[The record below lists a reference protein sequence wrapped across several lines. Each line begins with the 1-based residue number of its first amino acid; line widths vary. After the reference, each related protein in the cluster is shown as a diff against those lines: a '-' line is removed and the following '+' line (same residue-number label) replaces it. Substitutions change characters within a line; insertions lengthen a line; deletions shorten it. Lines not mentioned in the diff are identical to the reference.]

1 MIADPTNPDEIR
13 HAVRNLSEGERL
25 DLMRR
30 TTPRFPRPCPYIPH
44 KPHPPQ
50 SVFLL
55 TEGKEAFYG
64 GAAGGGKSDAL
75 LMAALQYVDVPG
87 YSALIIRRNF
97 RDLTLPGAIM
107 DRAKTWLRPTDAKE
121 LKGGAEWV
129 FPSGAK
135 LNFGYVFH
143 HRDVEGY
150 QGAEF
155 QFIAMDELTY
165 WEERTYSFLF
175 SRLRKP
181 DFLCRYC
188 DTPLSR
194 VGRSTV
200 FTHRVIEGREPTT
213 CERPDVDWDRIARS
227 PDGLALADV
236 PIRMRSASN
245 PGGRGHGWVKE
256 RFVDPETRTPG
267 TVFVPAR
274 LIDNPNL
281 DAEDYAASMEHM
293 GSVDRERLLRGD
305 WDIVEE
311 SMMFKRHWF
320 TVMDE
325 APVDIRWC
333 RYWDLAATKVK
344 RTGDDP
350 DWTAGALLGLTPEG
364 TWVLGDIARV
374 RESPLEV
381 ERLIAGCA
389 ATDPDGVMIRME
401 ETGAGDKHTVDH
413 YTRKVLT
420 GLDFKGDRPMGS
432 KPVRARP
439 VSSAV
444 EAGNFA
450 IVRGRWN
457 KAFLDE
463 AELFP
468 EGEHD
473 DQIDAV
479 SGAFKCLTAELKAK
493 GKVRTSSVAGRTI
506 GSGRGRVLG
515 QGSTSGGRRGGV
527 AGRQIPTGRG

>member
-1 MIADPTNPDEIR
+1 VIEEPSDAAAVR
-13 HAVRNLSEGERL
+13 QSVRNLSAADRVEL
-25 DLMRR
+25 LRR
-30 TTPRFPRPCPYIPH
+30 CTPRFPEPCPYIPH

-55 TEGKEAFYG
+55 TDAKEAFYG

-87 YSALIIRRNF
+87 YSALLIRRNF
-97 RDLTLPGAIM
+97 RDLTLPGALM

-121 LKGGAEWV
+121 RGGGAEWV

-135 LNFGYVFH
+135 LTFGYVIH

-155 QFIAMDELTY
+155 QFIGMDELTY

-181 DFLCRYC
+181 DFLCQWCEAPVDRLGTS
-188 DTPLSR
+188 DQFR
-194 VGRSTV
+194 
-200 FTHRVIEGREPTT
+200 HRPVEAGGTAT
-213 CERPDVDWDRIARS
+213 SCERPGVNWHNYPRS
-227 PDGLALADV
+227 NTGLALADV

-245 PGGRGHGWVKE
+245 PGGRGHTWVKE
-256 RFVDPETRTPG
+256 RFVEPETKAPG

-274 LIDNPNL
+274 LVDNPNL
-281 DAEDYAASMEHM
+281 NADDYTASMEHM
-293 GSVDRERLLRGD
+293 GTVDRERLLRGD

-320 TVMDE
+320 SIIEE
-325 APVDIRWC
+325 APAGTQWC
-333 RYWDLAATKVK
+333 RYWDLAASKVK
-344 RTGDDP
+344 RAGDDP
-350 DWTAGALLGLTPEG
+350 DWTAGALFGMTPEG
-364 TWVLGDIARV
+364 TWVLADMARI

-381 ERLIAGCA
+381 ERLISSCA
-389 ATDPDGVMIRME
+389 EVDPRGLLIRME

-413 YTRKVLT
+413 YTRKVLP
-420 GLDFKGDRPMGS
+420 GLDFKGDRPYGS
-432 KPVRARP
+432 KAVRARP
-439 VSSAV
+439 LSSAA
-444 EAGNFA
+444 EAGNVA
-450 IVRGRWN
+450 LIRGHWN

-479 SGAFKCLTAELKAK
+479 TGAMKCLIEAQGRKRKA
-493 GKVRTSSVAGRTI
+493 RTSSVAKRT
-506 GSGRGRVLG
+506 V
-515 QGSTSGGRRGGV
+515 
-527 AGRQIPTGRG
+527 PTGRGAVTGRSGLSGRRLPA